1 MPVYIYQCE
10 CGESTEVL
18 HSMTATVRIVC
29 DECLKEMTRRPSV
42 AGVSFKG
49 AGWGKDA

>member
-1 MPVYIYQCE
+1 MPTYIYSCT
-10 CGESTEVL
+10 CGEVTEVL

-42 AGVSFKG
+42 AAVRFKG
-49 AGWGKDA
+49 DGWGKD